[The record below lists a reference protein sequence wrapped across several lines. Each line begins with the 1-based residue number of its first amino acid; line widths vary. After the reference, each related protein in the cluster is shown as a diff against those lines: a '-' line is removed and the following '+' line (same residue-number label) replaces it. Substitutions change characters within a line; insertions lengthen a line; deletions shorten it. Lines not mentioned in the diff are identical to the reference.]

1 MTNLTIFD
9 KHLPL
14 RAMDSKQLEHDL
26 NHQFKFW
33 IANLLS
39 LKEDKEDAYNV
50 CKSAIKDL
58 CTGMG
63 FHEIKQMFEMYVD
76 SKLELTP
83 ISNYFDRILLGKIV
97 NSYKKLMNQKP
108 KPGPKIIIA
117 TKEETKKDIEG
128 AVTRSYL
135 EFKNTGYVNGVI
147 SHIYNYLDA
156 EGKFQGTKTDIDWVT
171 FKWKV
176 FAICKKEYKEQGVF
190 YRTINKAVIIEDAV
204 TMSKRKILVK
214 YYKQLK

>member
-14 RAMDSKQLEHDL
+14 RAMDGKQLEHDL

-39 LKEDKEDAYNV
+39 LKEDKEDAYDV

-58 CTGMG
+58 CIGMG
-63 FHEIKQMFEMYVD
+63 FNEIKQMFEMYVD

-97 NSYKKLMNQKP
+97 NSYKKIMAQKP
-108 KPGPKIIIA
+108 KALPEQPKPDQQQS
-117 TKEETKKDIEG
+117 KKDIEA
-128 AVTRSYL
+128 AVTCSYL

-147 SHIYNYLDA
+147 THIYNYLDSQD
-156 EGKFQGTKTDIDWVT
+156 KFQGSKTDDEWVKY
-171 FKWKV
+171 KWKV
-176 FAICKKEYKEQGVF
+176 FGFCKKIVKENQNFAKIG
-190 YRTINKAVIIEDAV
+190 VIIEDAT

>member
-1 MTNLTIFD
+1 MTNITIFD
-9 KHLPL
+9 RHLTL
-14 RAMDSKQLEHDL
+14 RAMPPNELDHDL
-26 NHQFKFW
+26 DHQFKFW

-58 CTGMG
+58 CIGMG
-63 FHEIKQMFEMYVD
+63 FNEIRQMFEMYVD

-97 NSYKKLMNQKP
+97 NSYKKIMAQIP

-117 TKEETKKDIEG
+117 TKEETKKMIEA

-147 SHIYNYLDA
+147 THIYNYLDA
-156 EGKFQGTKTDIDWVT
+156 QGKFQGSKTDDEWVKY
-171 FKWKV
+171 KWKV
-176 FAICKKEYKEQGVF
+176 FGFCKKIVRENEILNTLG
-190 YRTINKAVIIEDAV
+190 VIIEDET
-204 TMSKRKILVK
+204 TMSKRKILIK
-214 YYKQLK
+214 YYKNL